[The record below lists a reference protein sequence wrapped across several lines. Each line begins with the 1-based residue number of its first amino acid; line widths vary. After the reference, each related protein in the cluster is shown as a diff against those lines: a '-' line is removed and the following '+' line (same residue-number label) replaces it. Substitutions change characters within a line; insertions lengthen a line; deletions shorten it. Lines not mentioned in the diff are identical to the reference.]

1 MENYFE
7 SLNEN
12 NKLAYREKITLES
25 GETLL
30 DPYSLRNDWIEDVDA
45 LGRVEN
51 L

>member
-25 GETLL
+25 SETLL